1 MIPRPPLETLYASRD
16 AWVARLAE
24 PTLRLVT
31 ERLLLAE
38 DDDRLVASVRESWD
52 VYQALR
58 EPAWKP
64 SGLASFSWAN
74 WRLSEAFYA
83 GPE

>member
-52 VYQALR
+52 VYQAL
-58 EPAWKP
+58 
-64 SGLASFSWAN
+64 
-74 WRLSEAFYA
+74 
-83 GPE
+83 